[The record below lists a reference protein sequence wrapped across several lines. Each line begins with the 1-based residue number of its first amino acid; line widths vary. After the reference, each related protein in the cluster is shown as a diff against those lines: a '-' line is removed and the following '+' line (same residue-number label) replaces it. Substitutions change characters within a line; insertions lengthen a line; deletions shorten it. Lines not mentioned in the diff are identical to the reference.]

1 LQQLKHIEMRKI
13 NCWEFKKCGRQP
25 GGHKV
30 KELGICPASV
40 ETRANG
46 IHGGKNGGRCCW
58 AVLATNCSGG
68 VVAETRFSQKLAECI
83 NCEFYKNTFKEEFNK
98 PDYKSPVEIC
108 KILTFDAGI

>member
-1 LQQLKHIEMRKI
+1 MGKI

-30 KELGICPASV
+30 SELGICPAST
-40 ETRANG
+40 EIRTNG

-68 VVAETRFSQKLAECI
+68 NSKESLFSQKLKECI
-83 NCEFYKNTFKEEFNK
+83 SCEFYKKTFAEEWGK
-98 PDYKSPVEIC
+98 PTYKSPVTISEL
-108 KILTFDAGI
+108 LTFDPHI

>member
-1 LQQLKHIEMRKI
+1 MGKI

-25 GGHKV
+25 GGSKV

-40 ETRANG
+40 ETRVNG

-68 VVAETRFSQKLAECI
+68 NVQESRFSQKLKECI
-83 NCEFYKNTFKEEFNK
+83 NCEFYKTAFKEEYGK
-98 PDYKSPVEIC
+98 PGYKSPIQISEY
-108 KILTFDAGI
+108 LTFTPAI